1 MVHVYHGTPV
11 EYQYG
16 TCTRVPFDTIMSQ
29 LSYVHVRVRSCN
41 NYPETLLGGEVTSR
55 GKHPRDDKRP
65 ALLALVIMG
74 HPNAPK

>member
-1 MVHVYHGTPV
+1 MPLPWYDVAIEEPYILILIPGM
-11 EYQYG
+11 
-16 TCTRVPFDTIMSQ
+16 D
-29 LSYVHVRVRSCN
+29 
-41 NYPETLLGGEVTSR
+41 NYPETLLGGEVTSK